1 MKPLSEVISEFLLSL
16 KTERSYSPAT
26 IHAYQVVLKQLSEF
40 LQQWMR
46 HTIFLDEIQSE
57 HLEYFLSYITS
68 KKRPSPASRTQAISV
83 LRSFFSF
90 ATRQG
95 YIPLNPAQHLHLP
108 KSSHS
113 IPSYLTVEEVETLL
127 GHIPADSPISLRN
140 RAIMELMYGSG
151 LRVSEVVDLKLSDIR
166 WDDRFIILQGKGK
179 KYRLVPM
186 TERVK
191 SFLREYLEH
200 SREKILK
207 GKSSP
212 YVFVSQKRGK
222 MTRQMIFLLVKQ
234 ACRDAGL
241 NARTIHPHSLRHSF
255 ATHLLQQ
262 GAELRAVQMLLGHQ
276 DISTTEIYTHIPM
289 DTLLTDYRKYHPRR

>member
-1 MKPLSEVISEFLLSL
+1 MKPLSEVIEEFLLSL
-16 KTERSYSPAT
+16 KTERMYSPAT
-26 IHAYQVVLKQLSEF
+26 VQAYQVVLKHLADFFS
-40 LQQWMR
+40 QQ
-46 HTIFLDEIQSE
+46 ILLDEIHPE
-57 HLEYFLSYITS
+57 HLEYFLSFITS

-95 YIPLNPAQHLHLP
+95 YILVNPAEHLHLP
-108 KSSHS
+108 RFSRSL
-113 IPSYLTVEEVETLL
+113 PSYLTVEEVETLL
-127 GHIPADSPISLRN
+127 GHIPTDSPISLRN

-151 LRVSEVVDLKLSDIR
+151 LRVSEIVGLKLSDIR
-166 WDDRFIILQGKGK
+166 WDEGFIIVQGKGE

-186 TERVK
+186 TDRVK
-191 SFLREYLEH
+191 GFLRQYLEQ
-200 SREKILK
+200 SRGRLLK
-207 GKSSP
+207 GKSSV

-222 MTRQMIFLLVKQ
+222 MTRQMIFILVKQ
-234 ACRDAGL
+234 ACREAGL
-241 NARTIHPHSLRHSF
+241 NSKIIHPHSLRHSF

-289 DTLLTDYRKYHPRR
+289 NTLLADYRKYHPRR